1 MKDFHGLGVGKRLRS
16 NMTLFKTK
24 VSFAVGSG
32 SKVKFYKDNWCS
44 GRALTYMRL
53 FLPCLPSLI

>member
-16 NMTLFKTK
+16 NMTRFKTK

-32 SKVKFYKDNWCS
+32 SKVNFYKDNWCN
-44 GRALTYMRL
+44 GRA
-53 FLPCLPSLI
+53 II